1 MHVQTYSIDVGGPSR
16 RTPPPTEETQSQ
28 KPLVTKI
35 GIIGATNSG
44 KSTTLNALLRGRF
57 LPTSSGSTTAQ
68 VLCIKHNPNIPDG
81 ELYDLTQDEE
91 SKLLASGIKNIYAKL
106 DELNKSR
113 RAAGNT
119 TGDVSSSKLELQVR
133 IPFLCQ
139 LPHDVFLEFY
149 DTPGT
154 SEDDESQIY
163 KDARQVQDKM
173 ERLILVLSQDTALHK
188 ETADLLRRLH
198 VRFPK
203 LMSQESLFVLMNK
216 YDLFFDDEHQS
227 LDDQKCQI
235 SKTVQ
240 VDNDCIVYY
249 SAKLGLKARTWQE
262 SADEDDYDDFRVQI
276 QKMPGVKAKVRE
288 LHKKKLPFDENV
300 KELSQIAEYSSC
312 ICKVES
318 LLLSNVLLQNR
329 SEQNS
334 LEL

>member
-1 MHVQTYSIDVGGPSR
+1 MCTVQAYSTDVGGPSR
-16 RTPPPTEETQSQ
+16 STPPPTEETQSQ
-28 KPLVTKI
+28 KPRVTKI
-35 GIIGATNSG
+35 GLIGATNSG

-68 VLCIKHNPNIPDG
+68 VLCIKHNPSIPDG
-81 ELYDLTQDEE
+81 ELHDLTQDRE
-91 SKLLASGIKNIYAKL
+91 SKLLASGIKNIYSKL

-119 TGDVSSSKLELQVR
+119 TGNVSSSKLELQVR

-139 LPHDVFLEFY
+139 QQEVNLEFY

-163 KDARQVQDKM
+163 KDARQVQDNM

-188 ETADLLRRLH
+188 ETADLLSRLRI
-198 VRFPK
+198 RFPK

-227 LDDQKCQI
+227 LEDQMCLI

-240 VDNDCIVYY
+240 IDNDHIVYY

-276 QKMPGVKAKVRE
+276 QKMPGIKKVVRE
-288 LHKKKLPFDENV
+288 LHKKKLPFIENV
-300 KELSQIAEYSSC
+300 KELSRIAEDSSC
-312 ICKVES
+312 ICSVEN
-318 LLLSNVLLQNR
+318 LILPLV
-329 SEQNS
+329 
-334 LEL
+334 